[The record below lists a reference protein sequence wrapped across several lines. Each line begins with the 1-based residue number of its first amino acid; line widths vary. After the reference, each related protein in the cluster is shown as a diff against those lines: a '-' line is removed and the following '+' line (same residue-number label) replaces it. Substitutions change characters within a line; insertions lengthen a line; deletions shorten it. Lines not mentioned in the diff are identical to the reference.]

1 MGKEYRVAIC
11 DDQPQAL
18 AELSR
23 IILEIGKEKG
33 WQLTVNTYMDG
44 EDLLQDIQE
53 LDVVF
58 LDMEMPKED
67 GIGIG
72 KKIRFYKPDCIIIM
86 ESGFVD
92 RFKEAFTIGA
102 QRYITKP
109 YCTEEL
115 CEALGSVLHAKPGMA
130 EMELYYHRNRYTV
143 SQRDIRYVEAVN
155 GYTEYYTD
163 KRCYRKEISLQ
174 DAESFMDQELFV
186 KVNRQLM
193 VNLRYITEKPQ
204 HKFYCGEMPLVISR
218 RLRKGF
224 EQRYIEYDLK
234 YGR

>member
-1 MGKEYRVAIC
+1 MMGREYRIAVC

-44 EDLLQDIQE
+44 EGLLQDIQE

-67 GIGIG
+67 GIGTG

-115 CEALGSVLHAKPGMA
+115 CEALGSVLHAIPGMA
-130 EMELYYHRNRYTV
+130 DV
-143 SQRDIRYVEAVN
+143 VFP
-155 GYTEYYTD
+155 GYTHDYSGESNYSSFNWYDSNKNPNPIKYFNIVHCYKHPESGLQGETLKIETVYY
-163 KRCYRKEISLQ
+163 
-174 DAESFMDQELFV
+174 
-186 KVNRQLM
+186 
-193 VNLRYITEKPQ
+193 
-204 HKFYCGEMPLVISR
+204 G
-218 RLRKGF
+218 G
-224 EQRYIEYDLK
+224 
-234 YGR
+234 